1 MNYIGIDIHKR
12 YSICATQE
20 AAERLVSQRDEKND
34 SRTFAYTGRG
44 QLAALTDARASVS
57 GWSYDLAGRL
67 LRKTCHDGT
76 HVDSHYDGAGRLA
89 TRQWARGVTTTYACN
104 LRDQVTGITY
114 SDGTPAVTMTHDAAR
129 RPLQISNAAASDT
142 CEHDGA

>member
-1 MNYIGIDIHKR
+1 MNAENTPRAYD
-12 YSICATQE
+12 
-20 AAERLVSQRDEKND
+20 AAGRLVSQRDEKND
-34 SRTFAYTGRG
+34 TRTFAYTGRG
-44 QLAALTDARASVS
+44 QLASLTDARASVS

-76 HVDSHYDGAGRLA
+76 HVDYPYDGAGRLA
-89 TRQWARGVTTTYACN
+89 TRQWARGVTATYAYN
-104 LRDQVTGITY
+104 VRDQVTGITY
-114 SDGTPAVTMTHDAAR
+114 SDGTPAVTMTDDAAR